1 MKCKKRQINFKM
13 SENIINISKNYDKS
27 QISNKFYLKKLN
39 LKRFRN
45 HLNLNLVLPNSS
57 VLIYGENGCGK
68 TNILEAISLLNPG
81 KGLRKSKAEDY
92 LFQNVLSRDENELW
106 GINADLFTPNGKVN
120 IGTGSKDNLLKK
132 SRNIRVNYE
141 NSTQSALGKILKISW
156 ITPQMCTLFQAGMSE
171 RRRFIDRLT
180 SALDIFHLNR
190 VLKYEKLLRE
200 RSNII
205 LQFQNENLWLETIEK
220 QISELAVSIV
230 ASRLSLIQTLNDL
243 YEDELKSNSLV
254 QDFPPVKIELKGK
267 IEDLLSTN
275 SALKVEDYIQIM
287 LKKLRFSRD
296 VSFEGPHTSKI
307 EITNRKNNKK
317 VEISSTGEQK
327 LILISLILS
336 HARMLN
342 IKFNMAPILLLDDIV
357 EHLDEKHR
365 YALFLEISKHYAQ
378 SWFTSTSKEAF
389 EEFPKNIDKIFLPK
403 VMNDSKGYYDYQN
416 GDAYN
421 V

>member
-1 MKCKKRQINFKM
+1 M
-13 SENIINISKNYDKS
+13 SDNIINISKNSDNN
-27 QISNKFYLKKLN
+27 QVSNNFYLKKLN
-39 LKRFRN
+39 LKKFRN
-45 HLNLNLVLPNSS
+45 HFNLNLVLPNSS

-81 KGLRKSKAEDY
+81 KGLRKSKVEDY
-92 LFQNVLSRDENELW
+92 LFQNTLLRDENQIW
-106 GINADLFTPNGKVN
+106 GVNADLFTPSGIVN
-120 IGTGSKDNLLKK
+120 IET
-132 SRNIRVNYE
+132 RNIRVDYE

-156 ITPQMCTLFQAGMSE
+156 ITPQMCILFQAGMSE

-180 SALDIFHLNR
+180 SALDTLHLNR
-190 VLKYEKLLRE
+190 VFKYEKLLRE

-205 LQFQNENLWLETIEK
+205 LQFQNETLWLDTIEK

-230 ASRLSLIQTLNDL
+230 ATRLNLIHELNDL
-243 YEDELKSNSLV
+243 YEDELKSNSLI
-254 QDFPPVKIELKGK
+254 QDFPPAKIELKGK

-275 SALKVEDYIQIM
+275 SALNVEDYIQLM
-287 LKKLRFSRD
+287 LKKLRISRD
-296 VSFEGPHTSKI
+296 ISFDGPHTSKI
-307 EITNRKNNKK
+307 QITNRKNNKK

-327 LILISLILS
+327 LILISIILS

-389 EEFPKNIDKIFLPK
+389 EDFPKNIDKIFLPK
-403 VMNDSKGYYDYQN
+403 VINDSKGYYDYQN
-416 GDAYN
+416 GDA
-421 V
+421 

>member
-327 LILISLILS
+327 LILISVILS

-342 IKFNMAPILLLDDIV
+342 IKFNMAPMFFI
-357 EHLDEKHR
+357 
-365 YALFLEISKHYAQ
+365 
-378 SWFTSTSKEAF
+378 
-389 EEFPKNIDKIFLPK
+389 
-403 VMNDSKGYYDYQN
+403 
-416 GDAYN
+416 
-421 V
+421 

>member
-254 QDFPPVKIELKGK
+254 QDFPPAKIELKGK

-287 LKKLRFSRD
+287 LKKLRASRD

-416 GDAYN
+416 GDA
-421 V
+421 